1 MKFNY
6 ERELYPIVK
15 SYLEAEGY
23 AVKAEVKSCDI
34 MAQADEVN
42 IIVEL
47 KLSFNLKLVFQVL
60 DRLEKCPNVFIAIP
74 EYALNKHPKRKRD
87 IVKLMRT
94 LGVGIMAI
102 AKRPSGSAV
111 DIVLQPQLVGA
122 ATDQALL
129 TEFHS
134 RSLDL
139 NSGGM
144 VNEKI
149 VTAFREQVIEIAT
162 YLQLNGTTKAA
173 VVKQLTGV
181 AKAPNMLLT
190 NHYGWFERIKVG
202 HYNLTDQFFI
212 DIKKYQ
218 RLHQFYLKKYQKQ

>member
-15 SYLEAEGY
+15 AYLEAEGY
-23 AVKAEVKSCDI
+23 IVKGEVKDCDI
-34 MAQADEVN
+34 MAVTDDVSV
-42 IIVEL
+42 IVEL
-47 KLSFNLKLVFQVL
+47 KLSFNLKLVFQAL

-74 EYALNKHPKRKRD
+74 DYALDNRAKRKRD
-87 IVKLMRT
+87 IVKLMGA
-94 LGVGIMAI
+94 LGVGIMVVGR
-102 AKRPSGSAV
+102 RPSGNVV
-111 DIVLQPQLVGA
+111 DILLQPQFAGA
-122 ATDQALL
+122 ETDQALL

-134 RSLDL
+134 RRFDL

-173 VVKQLTGV
+173 VVKRQTGV

-190 NHYGWFERIKVG
+190 NHYGWFERVKVG
-202 HYNLTDQFFI
+202 HYNLTEQFFV

-218 RLHQFYLKKYQKQ
+218 RLHQFYLTKYQKE